1 MADIELRKVK
11 KTFLEG
17 GVVALRNIDLKVA
30 DGTLATVLGPSGCGK
45 TTLLRIVAGL
55 ENSEEGEV
63 LIGGR
68 VVNRILPKDRNI
80 AMVFQNYAL
89 YPHKRV
95 SQNISIGLKLRRLPK
110 DAIEKKI
117 ERVSKMLKIEEL
129 LGRYPKQL
137 SGGQQQRVAL
147 ARALVREPEVFLL
160 DEPLSNLDAQVRES
174 TRTEL
179 KKLFK
184 GIHATV
190 LYVTHDQ
197 TEAMMLSDLLVVM
210 ESGAIRQI
218 GEPATIY
225 RDPNHRFVAE
235 FIGTN
240 RINMVPGRIEGGR
253 FISEDGSIVASA
265 PLKNGGEVLW
275 GIRPEHL
282 SLGSEKEVTLRG
294 KTVLI
299 EPLGENSLV
308 SVRIGE
314 NEIKVLSNEIPA
326 LHESVPVSF
335 SPKEAYIFERQTGLR
350 LRSEMQSPKNDSIPR

>member
-1 MADIELRKVK
+1 MADVELRKVK

-17 GVVALRNIDLKVA
+17 RVAALRNIDLKIA
-30 DGTLATVLGPSGCGK
+30 DGTFTTVLGPSGCGK

-55 ENSEEGEV
+55 ESAEGGEV

-68 VVNRILPKDRNI
+68 IVNEVPPKDRNI

-89 YPHKRV
+89 YPHKKV
-95 SQNISIGLKLRRLPK
+95 SQNISIGLKLRGMPRDL
-110 DAIEKKI
+110 IQKKI
-117 ERVSKMLKIEEL
+117 EQVSKMLKIEEL
-129 LGRYPKQL
+129 LERYPRQL

-160 DEPLSNLDAQVRES
+160 DEPLSNLDTQVRES

-184 GIHATV
+184 GIHAAV

-197 TEAMMLSDLLVVM
+197 TEAMMLSDLLIVM
-210 ESGAIRQI
+210 DNGAIRQT
-218 GEPATIY
+218 GEPPAIY
-225 RDPNHRFVAE
+225 RNPNHRFVAE

-240 RINMVPGRIEGGR
+240 RINMLPGRIEGGR
-253 FISEDGSIVASA
+253 FISEDGSIAVNA
-265 PLKNGGEVLW
+265 PLNNVGEVLW

-282 SLGSEKEVTLRG
+282 SLGIEKEVTLRG
-294 KTVLI
+294 EVVLV

-308 SVRIGE
+308 SVRVGE
-314 NEIKVLSNEIPA
+314 NEIKVLTNEIPA
-326 LHESVPVSF
+326 LHESVSLSF
-335 SPKEAYIFERQTGLR
+335 SPKDAYIFEKQTGLR
-350 LRSEMQSPKNDSIPR
+350 LRSEQ

>member
-1 MADIELRKVK
+1 MADVELRKVK
-11 KTFLEG
+11 KTFLEAK
-17 GVVALRNIDLKVA
+17 VAALRDVDLKIA
-30 DGTLATVLGPSGCGK
+30 DGTFATILGPSGCGK
-45 TTLLRIVAGL
+45 TTLLRILAGL
-55 ENSEEGEV
+55 ERAEKGEV
-63 LIGGR
+63 LLGGR
-68 VVNRILPKDRNI
+68 VVDNLPPRDRNI

-95 SQNISIGLKLRRLPK
+95 FQNISIGLKLRGLSK

-117 ERVSKMLKIEEL
+117 AQVSRMLKIEEL
-129 LGRYPKQL
+129 LGRYPGQL

-210 ESGAIRQI
+210 DGGAIRQI
-218 GEPATIY
+218 GEPTSIY

-235 FIGTN
+235 FIGTH
-240 RINMVPGRIEGGR
+240 RINMLPGRIVEGR
-253 FISEDGSIVASA
+253 FISDDGSIIVSA
-265 PLKNGGEVLW
+265 PFRKEGEVFW

-282 SLGSEKEVTLRG
+282 SLGGEKELMLRG
-294 KTVLI
+294 QAVLV

-308 SVRIGE
+308 SVRIGK
-314 NEIKVLSNEIPA
+314 NEVKVLTNEIPA
-326 LHESVPVSF
+326 LHESVSLSLF
-335 SPKEAYIFERQTGLR
+335 PKDAYLFEKETGLR
-350 LRSEMQSPKNDSIPR
+350 LRSES

>member
-1 MADIELRKVK
+1 MADIEMRRVN

-17 GVVALRNIDLKVA
+17 KVAALRDIDLKIA
-30 DGTLATVLGPSGCGK
+30 DGTFTTVLGPSGCGK

-55 ENSEEGEV
+55 ERSEEGEI

-68 VVNRILPKDRNI
+68 MVNEVPPKDRNI

-89 YPHKRV
+89 YPHKKV
-95 SQNISIGLKLRRLPK
+95 SQNISIGLKLRGLPK

-117 ERVSKMLKIEEL
+117 EQVSKMLRIEEL
-129 LGRYPKQL
+129 LERYPRQL

-160 DEPLSNLDAQVRES
+160 DEPLSNLDTQVRES

-179 KKLFK
+179 KRLFK
-184 GIHATV
+184 GIRATV

-197 TEAMMLSDLLVVM
+197 IEAMMLSDLLVVM
-210 ESGAIRQI
+210 DSGAIRQI
-218 GEPATIY
+218 GEPSVIY

-240 RINMVPGRIEGGR
+240 RINMLPGRIEGGR
-253 FISEDGSIVASA
+253 FISEGGALIVNANLNTRS
-265 PLKNGGEVLW
+265 EVLL

-282 SLGSEKEVTLRG
+282 SLGIEKEVTLRG
-294 KTVLI
+294 EVTLV

-314 NEIKVLSNEIPA
+314 NEIKLLSNKIPA
-326 LHESVPVSF
+326 LNESVSVSF
-335 SPKEAYIFERQTGLR
+335 SPREAYVFERQTGLR
-350 LRSEMQSPKNDSIPR
+350 LRSNREGLPEASR

>member
-1 MADIELRKVK
+1 MADVELRKVK

-17 GVVALRNIDLKVA
+17 RVAALRNIDLKVA
-30 DGTLATVLGPSGCGK
+30 DGTFTTVLGPSGCGK
-45 TTLLRIVAGL
+45 TTLLRIVSGL
-55 ENSEEGEV
+55 ERAEEGEV

-68 VVNRILPKDRNI
+68 RVNEVPPKDRNI

-110 DAIEKKI
+110 GTIEKKI
-117 ERVSKMLKIEEL
+117 EQVSKMLKIEEL

-184 GIHATV
+184 EIHATV

-197 TEAMMLSDLLVVM
+197 TEAMMMSDLLIVM
-210 ESGAIRQI
+210 DSGAIRQI
-218 GEPATIY
+218 GEPSTIY

-240 RINMVPGRIEGGR
+240 RMNMLPGRTEKGR
-253 FISEDGSIVASA
+253 FISEDGAIIVSTN
-265 PLKNGGEVLW
+265 LRKGTEVLL

-282 SLGSEKEVTLRG
+282 SLGVEREVTLRG
-294 KTVLI
+294 EVVLV
-299 EPLGENSLV
+299 EPLGEYSLI
-308 SVRIGE
+308 SVRIAE
-314 NEIKVLSNEIPA
+314 NEIKVLTNEIPA
-326 LHESVPVSF
+326 LHESVSLSF
-335 SPKEAYIFERQTGLR
+335 SPNDAFIFEKQTGLR
-350 LRSEMQSPKNDSIPR
+350 LRSES

>member
-1 MADIELRKVK
+1 MADVELRKVK

-17 GVVALRNIDLKVA
+17 RVAALRNIDLKIA
-30 DGTLATVLGPSGCGK
+30 DGTFTTVLGPSGCGK

-55 ENSEEGEV
+55 EWAEEGEV

-68 VVNRILPKDRNI
+68 IVNEVPPKDRNI

-89 YPHKRV
+89 YPHKKV
-95 SQNISIGLKLRRLPK
+95 SQNISIGLKLRGMPK
-110 DAIEKKI
+110 DAIKKKI
-117 ERVSKMLKIEEL
+117 EQVSRMLKIEEL
-129 LGRYPKQL
+129 LERYPRQL

-147 ARALVREPEVFLL
+147 ARALVREPEAFLL
-160 DEPLSNLDAQVRES
+160 DEPLSNLDTQVRES

-197 TEAMMLSDLLVVM
+197 TEAMMLSDLLIVM
-210 ESGAIRQI
+210 DSGAIRQI
-218 GEPATIY
+218 GEPSAVY

-253 FISEDGSIVASA
+253 FVSEDGAIRVSTNFKKGTEA
-265 PLKNGGEVLW
+265 LL
-275 GIRPEHL
+275 GIRPERL
-282 SLGSEKEVTLRG
+282 SLGIEKEVTLRG
-294 KTVLI
+294 EVVLV

-308 SVRIGE
+308 SVRVGD
-314 NEIKVLSNEIPA
+314 NEIKTLSNESPTV
-326 LHESVPVSF
+326 HESASLSF
-335 SPKEAYIFERQTGLR
+335 SPKDAYVFEKQTGLR
-350 LRSEMQSPKNDSIPR
+350 LKN